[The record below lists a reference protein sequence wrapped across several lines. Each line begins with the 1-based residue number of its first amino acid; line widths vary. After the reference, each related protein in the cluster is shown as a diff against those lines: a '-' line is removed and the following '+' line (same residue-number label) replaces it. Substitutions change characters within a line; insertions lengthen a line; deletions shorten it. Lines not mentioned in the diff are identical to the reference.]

1 MWTLVGGG
9 EKTLQDSAKPMSKLM
24 PKNVRWMQASLEQF
38 DPKENAVYTSDNIKV
53 TLFLLECLFMFS
65 QYNCGLL

>member
-24 PKNVRWMQASLEQF
+24 PKNAKWIQAKVEQF
-38 DPKENAVYTSDNIKV
+38 DPKENAVYTSDNMKV
-53 TLFLLECLFMFS
+53 CLSVLRLLLRPCKVE
-65 QYNCGLL
+65 